1 MMPSK
6 VRSIL
11 TRYGLNEEAY
21 RNEARKVRET
31 HWELPYVCW
40 IYCQVAA
47 CVYNEQRMTFSKCSA
62 WSNCRIVSHQ
72 RSNCGCWSGRQRCV
86 KAGEMLDT
94 YEQARRKKGGPVK
107 QRQVVKS

>member
-1 MMPSK
+1 MELGRC
-6 VRSIL
+6 VRPIGS
-11 TRYGLNEEAY
+11 Y
-21 RNEARKVRET
+21 RTFAGSTVK
-31 HWELPYVCW
+31 
-40 IYCQVAA
+40 VAA

-72 RSNCGCWSGRQRCV
+72 RSSCGCWSGSQRCV
-86 KAGEMLDT
+86 KAGKMLDT

>member
-1 MMPSK
+1 MELGRC
-6 VRSIL
+6 VRPIGS
-11 TRYGLNEEAY
+11 Y
-21 RNEARKVRET
+21 RTFAGSTVK
-31 HWELPYVCW
+31 
-40 IYCQVAA
+40 VAA

-72 RSNCGCWSGRQRCV
+72 RSSCGFWSGSQRCV

-107 QRQVVKS
+107 HAEAGCQTLRPCRRVRKSTPVRSW